1 MIIEY
6 DSKYDEEIK
15 NLLIEL
21 QEHICSIDKLGYNIL
36 GKDFG
41 DLYFKKVMDEVN
53 KCEGKI
59 LLYKNNARIV
69 GLVVGLINNECEDR
83 YDFKVPRRGRIT
95 ELVVSKNFR
104 SKGIGTVLLK
114 SMEEYLKSV
123 DCSDIL
129 LGVFGYNTEALKF
142 YEKNG
147 YHVRLF
153 DMTKADI

>member
-1 MIIEY
+1 MVVEY
-6 DSKYDEEIK
+6 DSKYDEEVK
-15 NLLIEL
+15 GLLIEL
-21 QEHICSIDKLGYNIL
+21 QEHLCSIDKLGYNAL
-36 GKDFG
+36 EKDFG

-53 KCEGKI
+53 RCEGKM
-59 LLYKNNARIV
+59 LLYKEDTQIV
-69 GLVVGLINNECEDR
+69 GLVVGLINNEREDR

-123 DCSDIL
+123 GCSDIL
-129 LGVFGYNTEALKF
+129 LGVFGYNTEAFKF

-153 DMTKADI
+153 DMTKANI

>member
-1 MIIEY
+1 MVVEY
-6 DSKYDEEIK
+6 DSKYDEDVK
-15 NLLIEL
+15 GLLIEL
-21 QEHICSIDKLGYNIL
+21 QAHLCSIDKLGYNAL
-36 GKDFG
+36 GEDFG
-41 DLYFKKVMDEVN
+41 DLYLKKVMDEVN

-59 LLYKNNARIV
+59 LLYKEDTQIV

-95 ELVVSKNFR
+95 DLVVSKDFR

-123 DCSDIL
+123 GCSDIL
-129 LGVFGYNTEALKF
+129 LGVFGYNTGALKF

-153 DMTKADI
+153 DMTKANI